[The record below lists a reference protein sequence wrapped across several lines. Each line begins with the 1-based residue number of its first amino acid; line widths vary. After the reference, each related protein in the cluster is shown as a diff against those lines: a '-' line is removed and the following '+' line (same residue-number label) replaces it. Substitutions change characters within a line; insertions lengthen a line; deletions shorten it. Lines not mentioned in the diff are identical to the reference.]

1 MIHHRHLWN
10 KKYGFDIFPSKAIE
24 RSKKYLY
31 KERWYRHEI
40 ESFLRDARYT
50 FLERQEKHKYDGMI
64 IAISGHGSSKN
75 TIITSNTSD
84 AYIYIP
90 KLVGTYFCGRNLEN
104 VPRVLFIDC
113 CRTGQYNSK
122 VEDEKKEEIRRV
134 PLCICGESLTK
145 MKVNLCYYNGGV
157 RCDGCR
163 TKLDKVPLVWHCP
176 KDKDSK
182 HQNGYSLCSNCAFK
196 NSNKQATI
204 FRHNFMGGRRCICG
218 VRLQEIKVDDIK
230 CYKSNKVVCNGCH
243 RRTADE
249 KALIWHCPK
258 DKEPQAHRGGYDLCS
273 KCYSATKNT
282 SDLLVTV
289 YGNSPMGSVKENYN
303 GGMFTQAVC
312 KTMSDNDGTKALW
325 KLTSNMNPSLS
336 QLSNHEQIVFKEG
349 SGSRM
354 DKLLFIPGGDT
365 NYDVILEFKV
375 DDGDKKEQKRLNVV
389 HTYEMGKLMS
399 EYRKIKKELL
409 QENKQFYDMK
419 RNRSIPFYLVQMQYD
434 KTALEAV
441 PIPIKIVIKSTVDEN
456 WKDAMIRAYGRVNK
470 ACPGIY
476 ISEEDTEPKQ
486 SKTIYVVST
495 LERKAST
502 TGGTH
507 NMRLGTESTI
517 TLGKWTESRMNS
529 SALHELLHA
538 LGVDHEHQRS
548 DRNEFGIT
556 VNEVEIQKKVDRV
569 VTNTGSIRAGEN
581 KRRQYSKMDAKHAHG
596 ITTYD
601 PHSIMNYENC
611 GAFHVD
617 KSYQTGFW
625 NNSPMNGVTRK
636 AELSSIDRIGM
647 NILWKPSITNYY
659 NPQIKK
665 ANETSLYYC
674 GRYGVMTGKIYP
686 TRQLNNGV
694 CRPKNGAN
702 CHACRVLKNDEI
714 PKRNGNGKRVW
725 QGETGYFYCGTKM
738 KRKVK
743 YTDGWCGPNN
753 GHPCPSC
760 LKLITSKTNISYY

>member
-163 TKLDKVPLVWHCP
+163 TKLDKVPLV
-176 KDKDSK
+176 
-182 HQNGYSLCSNCAFK
+182 
-196 NSNKQATI
+196 
-204 FRHNFMGGRRCICG
+204 
-218 VRLQEIKVDDIK
+218 
-230 CYKSNKVVCNGCH
+230 
-243 RRTADE
+243 
-249 KALIWHCPK
+249 WHCPK

-517 TLGKWTESRMNS
+517 TLGKWTKSRMNT